1 MTLNFSRL
9 HHQRP
14 GYGYAGVPDPWL
26 HVPEPRDD
34 GIYQMDL
41 ETGAQRLVIPTAL
54 LAETRR
60 KPTMDGAVHRFNH
73 LQFSPDGPR
82 FIFLHR
88 WRPRRATYEGT
99 SPASVPP
106 ARTARRSPSWPT
118 RTSSRTSTG
127 ATRSTSWP
135 GPATGGWTRSGCS
148 PIPLAPPAGRLRRRS
163 WAGRRCP
170 GTGTAATP
178 RTGPGAGSPTTPTR
192 TPSSGA
198 RSMSLI
204 RRRGRRTDLGRFYSP
219 PELDAGLPGRPAPA
233 LEPGRAPDLLRLGA
247 RGLAPALRRGRPG
260 LKTQPPPPAPGLLS
274 WCGPWYRS

>member
-34 GIYQMDL
+34 GIYHLDL

-73 LQFSPDGPR
+73 LQFSPDGRR

-88 WRPRRATYEGT
+88 WRPQEGNVRGHLT
-99 SPASVPP
+99 RLCTASPDGSQIALLADEDLVSHFDWRDPQHVLAWARHGGVDAFWLLPDPSGP
-106 ARTARRSPSWPT
+106 ANGPAEAQIVGREAMPRDGHCSYSPDGARRWIANDTYPDAEQR
-118 RTSSRTSTG
+118 RTLYVFDTADG
-127 ATRSTSWP
+127 APHRP
-135 GPATGGWTRSGCS
+135 GA
-148 PIPLAPPAGRLRRRS
+148 LLLPAG
-163 WAGRRCP
+163 A
-170 GTGTAATP
+170 
-178 RTGPGAGSPTTPTR
+178 
-192 TPSSGA
+192 
-198 RSMSLI
+198 
-204 RRRGRRTDLGRFYSP
+204 
-219 PELDAGLPGRPAPA
+219 DAGLPGRPAPA

-260 LKTQPPPPAPGLLS
+260 LKTHPPPPAPGLLS